1 MGVVLRL
8 ILSFNISSFYV
19 YLRGLPLYIKTPE
32 QSRAARLTRIRR
44 GTVFLGFLC
53 RYPGF
58 GYFRGKS
65 RKGLH
70 AFPDD
75 DFLVN
80 PRASS
85 SNCGFYGLLSGL
97 PGHLLT
103 LITSICPPPPPPPP
117 SRMLNSWR
125 CASPRSGGV
134 SYRIF
139 IFPCWASALHGELFC
154 LLKSIHC
161 RKSS

>member
-1 MGVVLRL
+1 MTVGVAVGVVLRL

-32 QSRAARLTRIRR
+32 QSGAAHSDPAVAPFFFRR
-44 GTVFLGFLC
+44 Y
-53 RYPGF
+53 RGF

-75 DFLVN
+75 GFLVN
-80 PRASS
+80 PHASS

-103 LITSICPPPPPPPP
+103 LITSICPPPTPHPHRPGCLIPGAVRLP
-117 SRMLNSWR
+117 G
-125 CASPRSGGV
+125 PGGV

-139 IFPCWASALHGELFC
+139 IFSMLGLSLAW
-154 LLKSIHC
+154 
-161 RKSS
+161 

>member
-32 QSRAARLTRIRR
+32 QSGAAHSDPPWHRFFSVVTGGSDISEAKSKGVTCFSRRRFPSKPARFLVQLQLLRPPVWAARSPLNSN
-44 GTVFLGFLC
+44 
-53 RYPGF
+53 Y
-58 GYFRGKS
+58 
-65 RKGLH
+65 LH
-70 AFPDD
+70 
-75 DFLVN
+75 
-80 PRASS
+80 
-85 SNCGFYGLLSGL
+85 LS
-97 PGHLLT
+97 
-103 LITSICPPPPPPPP
+103 PPP

-134 SYRIF
+134 SYQIF
-139 IFPCWASALHGELFC
+139 IFPCWASALHDELFH

-161 RKSS
+161 HKNS